1 MEITLIINAAAKQ
14 WKVSRIIE
22 ETDQISPSEIE
33 SALKAYNE
41 DDYVTYGVWRAGSAI
56 ISIDCVK
63 KTSDATATVC
73 RVRRC

>member
-14 WKVSRIIE
+14 WKVCHSIE

-41 DDYVTYGVWRAGSAI
+41 DDYVTYVVWKAGSAI
-56 ISIDCVK
+56 ISIDCV
-63 KTSDATATVC
+63 TRTHQEM
-73 RVRRC
+73 R